1 MRQTLQNDTFKRS
14 KISEPLDE
22 NCPESPGYIRSQNII
37 PQLTHYKGERL
48 STMYYSCQKKKK
60 RFKLILIMRGKN
72 RTNPDCGTFYR
83 TTSLDSKHFNFKKK
97 KKERKLFQ
105 IKENEKN
112 AQQQ

>member
-60 RFKLILIMRGKN
+60 DLN
-72 RTNPDCGTFYR
+72 
-83 TTSLDSKHFNFKKK
+83 
-97 KKERKLFQ
+97 
-105 IKENEKN
+105 
-112 AQQQ
+112 

>member
-1 MRQTLQNDTFKRS
+1 
-14 KISEPLDE
+14 
-22 NCPESPGYIRSQNII
+22 
-37 PQLTHYKGERL
+37 
-48 STMYYSCQKKKK
+48 
-60 RFKLILIMRGKN
+60 MRGKN

-83 TTSLDSKHFNFKKK
+83 TTSLDSKHVNVMKK